1 MRSLLNRPVVFDNN
15 VYYYTNI
22 ITNPK
27 ELISRIERSDS
38 SITDNDMISKW
49 KAWNS
54 SDGVSNFG
62 LTKSID
68 IDKYK
73 TSSEEIKYIYG
84 NIISAIQI
92 ASRDYS
98 NSISTNLGI
107 QSPLSISKYYEG
119 QFMGPHT
126 DEKTGAHISGV
137 LYLNDEYS
145 GGELGF
151 PNQEFFI
158 KPRAGSMIIFP
169 STDPYVHDP
178 QPAYGAERYICPVFW
193 YK

>member
-1 MRSLLNRPVVFDNN
+1 MRSLLNRPVVFDSN

-22 ITNPK
+22 IPNPRK
-27 ELISRIERSDS
+27 LVSWIEGSNS
-38 SITDNDMISKW
+38 SITDSDMISKW
-49 KAWNS
+49 RPWTS

-68 IDKYK
+68 LDKYK
-73 TSSEEIKYIYG
+73 TSSDEIKYIYG
-84 NIISAIQI
+84 TIVSAIKI
-92 ASRDYS
+92 SSRNYS
-98 NSISTNLGI
+98 NSLSLDLGI
-107 QSPLSISKYYEG
+107 QSPISISKYYEG
-119 QFMGPHT
+119 EFMGPHT
-126 DEKTGAHISGV
+126 DEKTGAHVSGV

>member
-22 ITNPK
+22 IPNPK

-54 SDGVSNFG
+54 SNGVSNFG